1 MRVLLRWSLPWSFR
15 TWWCFYHSSCIPH
28 KSTQLILHL
37 MLKYCIGS
45 GKSSSQGIQCWRK
58 VTQVQKMLLFFP
70 DYNHL
75 VENTKSGFQRNHY
88 YIIQKCYPLA
98 YMALLSL
105 SWSSGIANVLHR
117 LWCKVETD
125 SETPQR
131 FLSSL
136 PIDEAWCSCQWE
148 CPKVLSSSSAIDL
161 CCLALQW
168 SAYHWLLT
176 NQ

>member
-58 VTQVQKMLLFFP
+58 VTQVQKTAFVLSWL
-70 DYNHL
+70 
-75 VENTKSGFQRNHY
+75 Q
-88 YIIQKCYPLA
+88 
-98 YMALLSL
+98 SL
-105 SWSSGIANVLHR
+105 SGKYQVRFPAKSLLPNSEEVLSFSIYGITQSFLKFWYR
-117 LWCKVETD
+117 KCSPLWCKVEID
-125 SETPQR
+125 SETPHS

-148 CPKVLSSSSAIDL
+148 CLKVLSSSSAIDL
-161 CCLALQW
+161 VLW
-168 SAYHWLLT
+168 RS
-176 NQ
+176 

>member
-1 MRVLLRWSLPWSFR
+1 MNFFSY
-15 TWWCFYHSSCIPH
+15 WWCFYHSSCILSFSQKYTVNSAPDAEVLH
-28 KSTQLILHL
+28 GEWKS
-37 MLKYCIGS
+37 GS
-45 GKSSSQGIQCWRK
+45 LLGIQCWRK

-98 YMALLSL
+98 YMALLSFL
-105 SWSSGIANVLHR
+105 KFWYRKCSP
-117 LWCKVETD
+117 LWCKVEID
-125 SETPQR
+125 SETPHS

>member
-1 MRVLLRWSLPWSFR
+1 VLLVKSRIQVSNESFAPVVPSMKFSYLGVEKVAPRVFSVGGRWLRS
-15 TWWCFYHSSCIPH
+15 
-28 KSTQLILHL
+28 
-37 MLKYCIGS
+37 
-45 GKSSSQGIQCWRK
+45 RK
-58 VTQVQKMLLFFP
+58 LLLFFP

-75 VENTKSGFQRNHY
+75 VENTKSDFQRNHY
-88 YIIQKCYPLA
+88 YLIQKKCYPLA

>member
-1 MRVLLRWSLPWSFR
+1 MNFFSY
-15 TWWCFYHSSCIPH
+15 WWCFYHSSCILSFSQKYTVNSAPDAEVLH
-28 KSTQLILHL
+28 GEWKS
-37 MLKYCIGS
+37 GS
-45 GKSSSQGIQCWRK
+45 LLGIQCWRK
-58 VTQVQKMLLFFP
+58 VTQVQKTAFVLSWLQSLSGKYQVRFP
-70 DYNHL
+70 A
-75 VENTKSGFQRNHY
+75 KSFY
-88 YIIQKCYPLA
+88 LIQKCYPLA

-168 SAYHWLLT
+168 LAYHWLLT